1 MCEPSCGAA
10 RACGSWCAVAVASPP
25 GAVPRVAQSDR
36 YGGPPGHRSLRPR
49 ARPAADPPHREAH
62 AAGAIKPK
70 LKDFDEADSAGITP
84 LRHVPIWKGSERTL
98 YDLAAY
104 IKEAVEAMK
113 DGRPPP
119 DPTDYAMEE
128 LAPLSL

>member
-1 MCEPSCGAA
+1 M
-10 RACGSWCAVAVASPP
+10 
-25 GAVPRVAQSDR
+25 
-36 YGGPPGHRSLRPR
+36 
-49 ARPAADPPHREAH
+49 
-62 AAGAIKPK
+62 
-70 LKDFDEADSAGITP
+70 
-84 LRHVPIWKGSERTL
+84 PIWKGSERTL

>member
-1 MCEPSCGAA
+1 MGGQPVAKGIDFLTSPAEFME
-10 RACGSWCAVAVASPP
+10 AVAASTPTHHLP
-25 GAVPRVAQSDR
+25 EVP
-36 YGGPPGHRSLRPR
+36 LN
-49 ARPAADPPHREAH
+49 
-62 AAGAIKPK
+62 AI
-70 LKDFDEADSAGITP
+70 A
-84 LRHVPIWKGSERTL
+84 

-113 DGRPPP
+113 DRRPPP